1 MLFMSSHWYCTSSL
15 LIGIFL
21 TCYEP
26 ITPFLTKHAKQPCTY
41 NLLLFFLQPRSQVSH
56 LTAGSGK
63 MRDPG
68 NEVGFPLQKN
78 NAGIVVAMID
88 AESECVL
95 SILH

>member
-1 MLFMSSHWYCTSSL
+1 
-15 LIGIFL
+15 
-21 TCYEP
+21 
-26 ITPFLTKHAKQPCTY
+26 
-41 NLLLFFLQPRSQVSH
+41 
-56 LTAGSGK
+56 

-95 SILH
+95 SILHWSNFSQSVNQSVNQTLFKEGFTLIVKTINKPVALD